1 MVWAALVEA
10 VVAVAEDG
18 LASAWAAPGRLVKS
32 PMCVLG
38 ASGADGGQGF
48 FLSNTSHSHPSTR
61 HFPHGAWSFS
71 EWPHVHIPSLLSLMP
86 SPST

>member
-1 MVWAALVEA
+1 M
-10 VVAVAEDG
+10 
-18 LASAWAAPGRLVKS
+18 
-32 PMCVLG
+32 
-38 ASGADGGQGF
+38 SGAGPSCEVADVGSRRVRVDGGQGF

-86 SPST
+86 SAQHLITALGAWGNHERRMFF